1 MKQLRITGV
10 YGKNKSRKEVTI
22 EVTDEV
28 ADFFV
33 ETFRKRSTGEIEIPV
48 EGNNLIKI
56 ELSVL
61 HAENKF

>member
-10 YGKNKSRKEVTI
+10 YGTNKSRKEVTI
-22 EVTDEV
+22 DVTEEV
-28 ADFFV
+28 AF
-33 ETFRKRSTGEIEIPV
+33 ETFRKRNTGEIEIPV